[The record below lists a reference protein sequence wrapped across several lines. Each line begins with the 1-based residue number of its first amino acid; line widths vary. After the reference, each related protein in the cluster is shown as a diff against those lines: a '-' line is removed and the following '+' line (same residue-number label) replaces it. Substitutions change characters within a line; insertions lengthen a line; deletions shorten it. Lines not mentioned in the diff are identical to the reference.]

1 MNQEPE
7 SITRQQ
13 RINAKLRSV
22 NPQWTIIKYRQGLD
36 TSTLQHH
43 AVEEYPTANG
53 PADYALF
60 VKGQLIAMIE
70 AKKVSVDAKNV
81 LGQTK
86 RYSRG
91 AFDGVGNWRG
101 YRVPFLYSTNGEII
115 YFLDVRNERNISR
128 KIANFHTP
136 DALIEKFEDDQTAS
150 YTRLQNTPIQRI
162 DRLRPYQEQAIAAT
176 ETAIIQGK
184 RALLVA
190 MATGTGKTF
199 VTVAQ
204 IYRLLE
210 AKVAKRILFLVDR
223 RALAAQAV
231 RTFASFNTPRG
242 NKFNQEYEIYSQRFQ
257 REDFGEDEPFN
268 PQVLP
273 SSYLTAP
280 QANHTFVYVSTI
292 QRMSINLFGK
302 GSIDPAEDGDLDDE
316 GDAENLDIPI
326 HAFDLIIADEC
337 HRGYTAK
344 ETSAWRNTLDYFDA
358 IKIGLTATP
367 ATHTLSLFKEVVYR
381 YTTEQAIADGYLVDY
396 EAVYINSKIRI
407 NGAFLREGEQVG
419 VVDTETGQ
427 EIYDEL
433 EDEREF
439 STTDIERKITVPDSN
454 RKIIQEIATYAE
466 KHEQETGN
474 FPRIL
479 IFAVNDLPHRS
490 HADQIVGI
498 CKEVFGRGDDFVEKI
513 TGSPSV
519 DRPLQKI
526 REFRNRPQPK
536 IAVTVDML
544 TTGVDIPSLEFV
556 VFMRPVKSRILWV
569 QMLGRGTRL
578 CDEINKTHFKIF
590 DCFGGSLIEYFAK
603 TTDFEIEP
611 PRKDPVPVK
620 NVIQKIYQNIDR
632 DYHVKSLVKRF
643 QRINR
648 GMSDEARHLFA
659 NYIPDGDMGRFA
671 GELTQRIEQD
681 FTNTFQL
688 LQNQGFQDLLENY
701 PRAKQ
706 NFLIAYEQEDIVT
719 SEIKIHGQKPE
730 DYLDSFCRFVQ
741 ENPEQIEAIA
751 ILLQRP
757 KEWKPEAL
765 NELREKLG
773 RNQFREADLQRVTQ
787 LVHNKALADIIS
799 IVKRAARAEEP
810 IYTATE
816 RVDNAIASVMVGKS
830 FTEEQ
835 LKWLGYI
842 REHLIQNLTI
852 EMDDF
857 EYAPIFER
865 FGGKGKAKKVFSGG
879 LEALIEEINAA
890 IAA

>member
-1 MNQEPE
+1 MSQESE
-7 SITRQQ
+7 SKTRKQ
-13 RINAKLRSV
+13 RINTKLKSLNWQIV
-22 NPQWTIIKYRQGLD
+22 KYRDGLD
-36 TSTLQHH
+36 TSALQCH

-60 VKGQLIAMIE
+60 VKGRLLGVVE
-70 AKKVSVDAKNV
+70 AKKVAVGAQNV
-81 LGQTK
+81 LEQAK

-91 AFDGVGNWRG
+91 VFNGIGNWRG
-101 YRVPFLYSTNGEII
+101 YRVPFLYSTNGENI
-115 YFLDVRNERNISR
+115 YFLDVRGELNIFR
-128 KIANFHTP
+128 EIASFHTA
-136 DALIEKFEDDQTAS
+136 DALTEMFEHDQAAS
-150 YTRLQNTPIQRI
+150 YTRLQNTPIKQI
-162 DRLRPYQEQAIAAT
+162 ERLRPYQEKAIAAT
-176 ETAIIQGK
+176 ESAIVKGK
-184 RALLVA
+184 RAMLVA

-199 VTVAQ
+199 LTVAQ

-242 NKFNQEYEIYSQRFQ
+242 NKFNQEYEVYSQRFQ
-257 REDFGEDEPFN
+257 KEDFGDDEQFD

-273 SSYLTAP
+273 SSYLTTP
-280 QANHTFVYVSTI
+280 QASHTFVYVSTI

-302 GSIDPAEDGDLDDE
+302 GSVDVGTDGDIDDE
-316 GDAENLDIPI
+316 SDAEKFDIPI

-337 HRGYTAK
+337 HRGYTTK
-344 ETSAWRNTLDYFDA
+344 ETSVWRNTLDYFDGL
-358 IKIGLTATP
+358 KIGLTATP
-367 ATHTLSLFKEVVYR
+367 AVNTLSLFKEVVYR
-381 YTTEQAIADGYLVDY
+381 YTTEEAIADGWLVDY
-396 EAVYINSKIRI
+396 EPVYIYSDIRI
-407 NGAFLREGEQVG
+407 NGAFLQEGEQVG
-419 VVDTETGQ
+419 VIDTETGE

-439 STTDIERKITVPDSN
+439 STADIERKITVPDSN
-454 RKIIQEIATYAE
+454 RKIIEEIAEYAE
-466 KHEQETGN
+466 KHQEETGR

-498 CKEVFGRGDDFVEKI
+498 CKEVFGRGDDFVQKI

-536 IAVTVDML
+536 VAVTVDML
-544 TTGVDIPSLEFV
+544 TTGVDIPSLEFI

-590 DCFGGSLIEYFAK
+590 DCFGGSLIEYFAN
-603 TTDFEIEP
+603 TTDLKIEP
-611 PRKDPVPVK
+611 PAKDPVPVGQ
-620 NVIQKIYQNIDR
+620 VIQKIYQNIDR
-632 DYHVKSLVKRF
+632 DYHLKSLVKRLH
-643 QRINR
+643 RIDR
-648 GMSDEARHLFA
+648 GMNHEARARFA
-659 NYIPDGDMGRFA
+659 DYIPDGDMGRFA
-671 GELTQRIEQD
+671 GELTERIERD
-681 FTNTFQL
+681 FTNTLNL
-688 LQNQGFQDLLENY
+688 LQDAGFQDLLENY

-706 NFLIAYEQEDIVT
+706 TFIIAYQQEDTVS
-719 SEIKIHGQKPE
+719 SEVMIKGQKAE
-730 DYLDSFCRFVQ
+730 DYLDSFCRFVR

-757 KEWKPEAL
+757 RDWKTAAL

-773 RNQFREADLQRVTQ
+773 QNQFREPELQRATQ

-799 IVKRAARAEEP
+799 IVKRAARADEP
-810 IYTATE
+810 IYTAVE
-816 RVDNAIASVMVGKS
+816 RIERAIASVMVGKS
-830 FTEEQ
+830 FNEEQ

-842 REHLIQNLTI
+842 QEHLVQNLTI

-865 FGGKGKAKKVFSGG
+865 VGGKGKAKKVFSGG
-879 LEALIEEINAA
+879 LEALIDEINAA

>member
-1 MNQEPE
+1 MSQESE
-7 SITRQQ
+7 SKTRKQ
-13 RINAKLRSV
+13 RINTKLKSLNWQIV
-22 NPQWTIIKYRQGLD
+22 KYRDGLD
-36 TSTLQHH
+36 TSALQCH

-60 VKGQLIAMIE
+60 VKGRLLGVVE
-70 AKKVSVDAKNV
+70 AKKVAVGAQNV
-81 LGQTK
+81 LEQAK

-91 AFDGVGNWRG
+91 VFNGIGNWRG
-101 YRVPFLYSTNGEII
+101 YRVPFLYSTNGENI
-115 YFLDVRNERNISR
+115 YFLDVRGELNIFR
-128 KIANFHTP
+128 EIASFHTA
-136 DALIEKFEDDQTAS
+136 DALTEMFEHDQAGS
-150 YTRLQNTPIQRI
+150 YTRLQNTRI
-162 DRLRPYQEQAIAAT
+162 ELIERLRPYQKKAIAAT
-176 ETAIIQGK
+176 ESAIVKGK
-184 RALLVA
+184 RAMLVA

-199 VTVAQ
+199 LTVAQ

-242 NKFNQEYEIYSQRFQ
+242 NKFNQEYEVYSQRFQ
-257 REDFGEDEPFN
+257 KEDFGDDEQFD

-273 SSYLTAP
+273 ISYLTTP
-280 QANHTFVYVSTI
+280 QASHTFVYVSTI

-302 GSIDPAEDGDLDDE
+302 GSVDVGSDGDIDDE
-316 GDAENLDIPI
+316 SDAEKFDIPI

-337 HRGYTAK
+337 HRGYTTK
-344 ETSAWRNTLDYFDA
+344 ETSVWRNTLDYFDGL
-358 IKIGLTATP
+358 KIGLTATP
-367 ATHTLSLFKEVVYR
+367 AVNTLSLFKEVVYR
-381 YTTEQAIADGYLVDY
+381 YTTEEAIADGWLVDY
-396 EAVYINSKIRI
+396 EPVYIYSDIRI
-407 NGAFLREGEQVG
+407 DGAFLQEGEQVG
-419 VVDTETGQ
+419 VIDTETGE

-439 STTDIERKITVPDSN
+439 STADIERKITVPDSN
-454 RKIIQEIATYAE
+454 RKIIEEIAEYAE
-466 KHEQETGN
+466 KHQEETGR

-498 CKEVFGRGDDFVEKI
+498 CKEVFGRGDDFVQKI

-536 IAVTVDML
+536 VAVTVDML
-544 TTGVDIPSLEFV
+544 TTGVDIPSLEFI

-590 DCFGGSLIEYFAK
+590 DCFGGSLIEYFAN
-603 TTDFEIEP
+603 TTDLKIEP
-611 PRKDPVPVK
+611 PRKDPVPVGQ
-620 NVIQKIYQNIDR
+620 VIQKIYQNIDR
-632 DYHVKSLVKRF
+632 DYHLKSLVKRLH
-643 QRINR
+643 RIDR
-648 GMSDEARHLFA
+648 GMNHEARARFA
-659 NYIPDGDMGRFA
+659 DYIPDGDMGRFA
-671 GELTQRIEQD
+671 GELTEKIERD
-681 FTNTFQL
+681 FTNTLNL
-688 LQNQGFQDLLENY
+688 LQDAGFQDLLENY

-706 NFLIAYEQEDIVT
+706 TFIIAYQQEDTVS
-719 SEIKIHGQKPE
+719 SEVMIKGQKAE
-730 DYLDSFCRFVQ
+730 DYLDSFCRFVR

-757 KEWKPEAL
+757 RDWKTAAL

-773 RNQFREADLQRVTQ
+773 QNQFREPELQRATQ

-799 IVKRAARAEEP
+799 IVKRAARADEP
-810 IYTATE
+810 IYTALE
-816 RVDNAIASVMVGKS
+816 RIERAIASVMVGKS
-830 FTEEQ
+830 FNEEQ

-842 REHLIQNLTI
+842 QEHLVQNLTI

-865 FGGKGKAKKVFSGG
+865 VGGKGKAKKVFSGG
-879 LEALIEEINAA
+879 LEALIDEINAA